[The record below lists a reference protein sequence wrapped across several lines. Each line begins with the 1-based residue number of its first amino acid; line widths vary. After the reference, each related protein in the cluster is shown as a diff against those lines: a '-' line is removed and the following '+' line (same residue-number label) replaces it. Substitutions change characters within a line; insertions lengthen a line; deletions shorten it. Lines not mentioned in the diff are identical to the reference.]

1 MTSEKIRDEHRR
13 RAAVV
18 YIRQSSP
25 TQVAQNLESQRRQY
39 GLKDRARMLGFS
51 RVEVIDDDLGR
62 SGAGSTGRPGFRKL
76 VNMVCAG
83 DVGAVLC
90 IEASRLA
97 RNGRDW
103 HHLIDLCCL
112 VGSVVIDP
120 DGVYDP
126 RLPNDRLLLGL
137 KGTMSEFELTLL
149 RQRSFEA
156 LRAKAK
162 RGELKFCLPVGFQW
176 SHQDQIELVPDRRIQ
191 DAVKSVFRKFDE
203 LGSARQV
210 LLWFRRKQIALPV
223 AETSTNIGRGHVWKL
238 PVYKTIHAIIT
249 NPTYAGAYAFGR
261 TEGRTRVVDGRAKK
275 TDGHEKPREKW
286 TVLIEDHHP
295 GYITW
300 AQYERNQSILTENA
314 HMKGRMGKKAARG
327 GRALLAGILR
337 CRRCG
342 RKLHVSYG
350 GIGGRV
356 ARYHCR
362 GAHLNHGEDWCISFG
377 SLRIDEAIAKQIV
390 AVVRPKAIEAA
401 RTAAELAMTKRN
413 DQRRAVE
420 LELEQ
425 AVYDADIA
433 ARRYNA
439 VDPANRLVA
448 DELESRWEQALS
460 RVEDLRRRLGELPGD
475 EGDVQTP
482 SVAELQSLA
491 SDLLAVWNAPSSD
504 MRLKQRIVRV
514 LIREVIADVDEEKS
528 EVVLVVHW
536 DGGRHSEIRVHKNK
550 TGHHRR
556 RTGEEAESI
565 IRRMAGRWPDEEIA
579 ATLNRLGLRTG
590 AGNTWNEQRVYTL
603 RHRRK
608 LPAFDPNRAKDDTI
622 TLDEASRR
630 LGVSPNFVR
639 KLIRQNIVPAKQS
652 APGAPWEIS
661 SSALGEDVKQLAASM
676 RKHTNRFRRRAEDRL
691 TRPLPGFDTSS

>member
-1 MTSEKIRDEHRR
+1 MTEKIREAHRR
-13 RAAVV
+13 RAAAV

-25 TQVAQNLESQRRQY
+25 TQVEGNLESQRRQY
-39 GLKDRARMLGFS
+39 GLADRARELGFRS
-51 RVEVIDDDLGR
+51 VEVIDDDLGR
-62 SGAGSTGRPGFRKL
+62 SGSGSTDRPGFQKL
-76 VNMVCAG
+76 VSIVCAG
-83 DVGAVLC
+83 EVGAVFC

-103 HHLIDLCCL
+103 HHLIDLCGLVDCL
-112 VGSVVIDP
+112 VIDP

-126 RLPNDRLLLGL
+126 RVPNDRLLLGL

-156 LRAKAK
+156 LRSKAK

-176 SHQDQIELVPDRRIQ
+176 NDQDQIELEPDRRIQ
-191 DAVKSVFRKFDE
+191 DAVHSVFRKFDE

-210 LLWFRRKQIALPV
+210 LLWFRREDITLPV
-223 AETSTNIGRGHVWKL
+223 AEVSADARRGHVWKL
-238 PVYKTIHAIIT
+238 PVYNTIHAFIT
-249 NPTYAGAYAFGR
+249 NPVYAGAYAFGR
-261 TEGRTRVVDGRAKK
+261 TEARTRVVDGRARK
-275 TDGHEKPREKW
+275 TAGHDKPREQW

-300 AQYERNQSILTENA
+300 PQYERNQVILAENA

-327 GRALLAGILR
+327 GRALLAGLLR

-342 RKLHVSYG
+342 RKLHISYG

-377 SLRIDEAIAKQIV
+377 SLRVDEAIAKLILG
-390 AVVRPKAIEAA
+390 VVQPKAIEAA
-401 RTAAELAMTKRN
+401 TTAAELTVTKKR

-425 AVYDADIA
+425 ACYEADLA
-433 ARRYNA
+433 ARRYDA

-448 DELESRWEQALS
+448 DELESRWEHALS
-460 RVEDLRRRLGELPGD
+460 RVEELRRRLAELPAD
-475 EGDVQTP
+475 SNASLP

-491 SDLLAVWNAPSSD
+491 SDLVAVWNSPSSD

-514 LIREVIADVDEEKS
+514 LIREIIADVDEETS
-528 EVVLVVHW
+528 EIVLVVHW
-536 DGGRHSEIRVHKNK
+536 DGGRHSEARVRKNK

-556 RTGEEAESI
+556 RTGEEAEGI
-565 IRRMAGRWPDEEIA
+565 IRRMAGRWGRRDRGDAESSEPSNRRGQHMER
-579 ATLNRLGLRTG
+579 ATCLHG
-590 AGNTWNEQRVYTL
+590 
-603 RHRRK
+603 
-608 LPAFDPNRAKDDTI
+608 
-622 TLDEASRR
+622 
-630 LGVSPNFVR
+630 
-639 KLIRQNIVPAKQS
+639 
-652 APGAPWEIS
+652 S
-661 SSALGEDVKQLAASM
+661 SSHEAA
-676 RKHTNRFRRRAEDRL
+676 
-691 TRPLPGFDTSS
+691 GV